1 MKLKHWIGGIGLL
14 SLATVGVAIA
24 QTPEEDAAFAE
35 ALWAEMEAANLVGDN
50 LIGAVPYPR
59 EGQAHGATLVTLVQD
74 LTVDGVTGQVI
85 VKRSYADDATRAGII
100 GDPGANLTNVTV
112 MFEREGYA
120 PDAGDWFWAMYM
132 PTGMVG
138 TMEGNALAGQVE
150 MCTGCHSEAPG
161 GNHTFLF

>member
-1 MKLKHWIGGIGLL
+1 MKLKHLIGGMGLL
-14 SLATVGVAIA
+14 SLATVGVAVA
-24 QTPEEDAAFAE
+24 QTPDEDVAFAE

-85 VKRSYADDATRAGII
+85 VKRSYDDDATREGII
-100 GDPGANLTNVTV
+100 GNPGENLANVTV

-138 TMEGNALAGQVE
+138 MFEETSMAGQVE
-150 MCTGCHSEAPG
+150 GCTGCHSEAPN
-161 GNHTFLF
+161 GNYTFLF